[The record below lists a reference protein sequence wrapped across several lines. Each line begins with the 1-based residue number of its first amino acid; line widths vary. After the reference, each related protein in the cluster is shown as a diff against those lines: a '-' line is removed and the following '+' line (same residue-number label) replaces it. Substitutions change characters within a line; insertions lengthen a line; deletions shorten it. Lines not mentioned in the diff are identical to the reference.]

1 MTALGD
7 RTHWYILNIDFKFL
21 SYPKSVFKKK
31 QHLQPTKGMQF
42 PFLRVAFIYF
52 LEMKVELLT
61 KSRLVSFVHPYTY
74 LNEMFLGILQF

>member
-7 RTHWYILNIDFKFL
+7 RTHWYILNIDFNFYHTL
-21 SYPKSVFKKK
+21 NPFKKNK
-31 QHLQPTKGMQF
+31 HLQPTKGMQF

-74 LNEMFLGILQF
+74 LNEMFLGILHF